1 MPRFCVLS
9 SSQLLETEAAK
20 RKPVGLAS
28 GGFCGF
34 LEWPYFW
41 GFRRL
46 PEVPLLVNKKTSRVA
61 TGTHSNKHAACV
73 GCRGH
78 WGTPGA
84 DSSSRT
90 VDPPHRCRW
99 STPAWGFG
107 PPKPTP
113 PAFRLGLSA
122 FGFLLSGPARSY
134 FRECGAHF
142 RPARPNMIETV
153 DSTY

>member
-1 MPRFCVLS
+1 MLS

-99 STPAWGFG
+99 STPAS
-107 PPKPTP
+107 
-113 PAFRLGLSA
+113 LSA
-122 FGFLLSGPARSY
+122 RCSTSSPCSNLVGGLPLVAHTRAIGWDVPAARNKCVANRPSHIDISSFLCR
-134 FRECGAHF
+134 
-142 RPARPNMIETV
+142 I
-153 DSTY
+153 